1 MPREKQGKR
10 KTKGEP
16 QSIVSILQKFLKTY
30 EKRCVQTQTSVCPAI
45 KRDLKASINHER
57 ILRKVSVSSQETKE
71 HGSSIPSSPELA
83 GSPALRSCLHAVQSL
98 TLAPKSA
105 RHSSYLPTPPSQS
118 AHPVL
123 HPSSSSACS
132 HPASPPERPACLS
145 SHSMSGES
153 SSKASLLSSLQN
165 LPRQHSRPSKRMSP
179 CLDI

>member
-10 KTKGEP
+10 KAKGAP

-83 GSPALRSCLHAVQSL
+83 GSPALRSCLHAIQSL

-118 AHPVL
+118 AHPR
-123 HPSSSSACS
+123 PSSFEQLCLF
-132 HPASPPERPACLS
+132 SPRFT
-145 SHSMSGES
+145 SGT
-153 SSKASLLSSLQN
+153 ASLPLLPLYVWRVQLESIPFVIIAEPPSPALPTLQKNVSLS
-165 LPRQHSRPSKRMSP
+165 
-179 CLDI
+179 